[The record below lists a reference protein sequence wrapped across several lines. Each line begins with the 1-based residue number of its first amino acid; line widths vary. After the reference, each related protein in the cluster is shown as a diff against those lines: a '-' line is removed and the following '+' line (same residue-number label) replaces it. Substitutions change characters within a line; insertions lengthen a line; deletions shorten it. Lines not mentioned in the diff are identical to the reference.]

1 LSISAK
7 QQTCFFI
14 YYNQKKRISK
24 LKELQKELKESGE
37 KKNNKTDPD
46 AAFIKN
52 INGIKTSFRLSDRH
66 SSYHVNWGNPVFFRL
81 SALFFSLKWPFEHP
95 KHTF

>member
-52 INGIKTSFRLSDRH
+52 INGIKTSFRLPGRLSI
-66 SSYHVNWGNPVFFRL
+66 YHVNWGNSVFLRL
-81 SALFFSLKWPFEHP
+81 SALFLALNGHF
-95 KHTF
+95 